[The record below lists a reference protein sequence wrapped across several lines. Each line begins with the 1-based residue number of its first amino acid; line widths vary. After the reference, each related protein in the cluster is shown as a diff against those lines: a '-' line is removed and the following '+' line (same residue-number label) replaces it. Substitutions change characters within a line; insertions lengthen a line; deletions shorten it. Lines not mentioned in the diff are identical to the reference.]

1 MATNNFNAQD
11 ISGAMFRPIHLKNN
25 IPMTAQEEPNYKS
38 AKVVP
43 ASSSSEEWVAPR
55 ATYPQVPMYD
65 RWMDDY
71 NTTKVLTNNITKN
84 EDLIKHVAQ
93 VPMHER
99 WMHDGVG

>member
-1 MATNNFNAQD
+1 MATTNFNVQD
-11 ISGAMFRPIHLKNN
+11 ISGVTFTPIHLKSKS
-25 IPMTAQEEPNYKS
+25 PRTAQEEPNYKS

-43 ASSSSEEWVAPR
+43 ASEEWVAPQ

-71 NTTKVLTNNITKN
+71 NITKVHTNNIITKN
-84 EDLIKHVAQ
+84 EDLIKPVAQ
-93 VPMHER
+93 VPMRER